1 MARFVALMLI
11 SIFPVNTNAL
21 GAWYHDE
28 PFASAAVVV
37 WQYSEYPMPNTP
49 LKYPSGL
56 VVAVWPDGRI
66 VKAKSTLDVGKSYE
80 IATFS
85 KHQLE
90 KVLLLLDQS
99 MDSKVSEEIL
109 LHVARQVI
117 ILKKKLDRKEFGY
130 SIFDSSLNSKLAKL
144 PEELMQMETTSH
156 AKLPC
161 MKIAPA
167 NNKWCDLT
175 QVD

>member
-1 MARFVALMLI
+1 MMRFVALML
-11 SIFPVNTNAL
+11 SILPVNANAL

-28 PFASAAVVV
+28 PFVSAALVV
-37 WQYSEYPMPNTP
+37 WQYSEYPMPDTP

-66 VKAKSTLDVGKSYE
+66 VKAKSTQNVGKSYE
-80 IATFS
+80 SATLS
-85 KHQLE
+85 KHQL
-90 KVLLLLDQS
+90 KRALLLFDQNMS
-99 MDSKVSEEIL
+99 SKVSEEIP

-117 ILKKKLDRKEFGY
+117 ILKKKLDRKEIGY
-130 SIFDSSLNSKLAKL
+130 SIFDSTRTSKLAKL
-144 PEELMQMETTSH
+144 PEELMQMETTAH
-156 AKLPC
+156 TKLPC